1 MRFLGDILT
10 WVAVVAFGLSGAVRI
25 LEGKKLLGLALLL
38 LAAANA
44 ILLKAAN
51 R

>member
-1 MRFLGDILT
+1 MIGTVLMWI
-10 WVAVVAFGLSGAVRI
+10 AVVVFGLSGAVRI
-25 LEGKKLLGLALLL
+25 VEGKRLLGLARVLP
-38 LAAANA
+38 AAANA

>member
-1 MRFLGDILT
+1 MGFLADILM
-10 WVAVVAFGLSGAVRI
+10 WVAVAAFGLSGAIRI

-44 ILLKAAN
+44 MFLRIAN

>member
-1 MRFLGDILT
+1 MIGTVLMWI
-10 WVAVVAFGLSGAVRI
+10 AVVAFGLSGAVRVE
-25 LEGKKLLGLALLL
+25 EGKRLLGLALVL

>member
-1 MRFLGDILT
+1 MWFLGDILM
-10 WVAVVAFGLSGAVRI
+10 WVAVAAFGLSGAVRM
-25 LEGKKLLGLALLL
+25 LEGKKLLGVALLL

-44 ILLKAAN
+44 ILLRIAN

>member
-1 MRFLGDILT
+1 MIGTVLMWI
-10 WVAVVAFGLSGAVRI
+10 AVVAFGLSGAVQI
-25 LEGKKLLGLALLL
+25 AEGKRLLGLALVL